1 MGMSSLDDLIQKAQH
16 LRSEGHSQGQIAD
29 ELSLSMETITWLLTR
44 KPESIVPKDVCID
57 WTQVSSNA
65 VLLNYSAH
73 MLQTLYTSFCRTGQE
88 AENRI
93 DTVIGIAISGV
104 PLATMIAVR
113 EEIRLAIYHPAKHS
127 MSDNPLGSMSGNFSM
142 VAGGNRCLVIDDVI
156 TSGNT
161 LREVVAYI
169 QRHGATPVACCVLFD
184 KQGIREIDGV
194 PVYSLY
200 SISRI
205 D

>member
-1 MGMSSLDDLIQKAQH
+1 MSSLDDLIQKAQH

-44 KPESIVPKDVCID
+44 KPGSIIPKDVCID
-57 WTQVSSNA
+57 WTPVSSNA

-73 MLQTLYTSFCRTGQE
+73 MLQTLYASFCRTSQE
-88 AENRI
+88 AESGI

-169 QRHGATPVACCVLFD
+169 KRHGATPVACCVLFD
-184 KQGIREIDGV
+184 KQSIHEIDGV

-200 SISRI
+200 TISRI